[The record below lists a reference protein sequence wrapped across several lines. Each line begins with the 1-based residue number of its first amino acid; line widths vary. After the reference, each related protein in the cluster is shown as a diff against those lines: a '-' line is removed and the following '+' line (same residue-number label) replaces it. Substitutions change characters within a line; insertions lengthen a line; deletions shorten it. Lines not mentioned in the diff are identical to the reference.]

1 MDKYLKRKDAL
12 KILGIHY
19 HTLYKLAKNGEIETI
34 KVGSQNLYNIDKY
47 LRKKGV
53 NKNTNNKKKI
63 CYCRVSSRK
72 QKNDLERQIR
82 VMKNLYPNHIIIK
95 DIGSGLNFKRPGLK
109 KIIKYALDGEL
120 DELIVAYKDRLTRF
134 GFELIEFII
143 ETSSDGKIVVLDH
156 MEEKTPH
163 EEVTEDILQ
172 IMNVYVAKINGLR
185 KYKSLIKKDIENL

>member
-19 HTLYKLAKNGEIETI
+19 HTLYKLSKNGEIETI
-34 KVGSQNLYNIDKY
+34 KVGSQNLYNVDKY
-47 LRKKGV
+47 LRKKGI
-53 NKNTNNKKKI
+53 NKDKNDKIKI

-72 QKNDLERQIR
+72 QKNDLERQVE
-82 VMKNLYPNHIIIK
+82 VMKNLYPNHTIIK

-109 KIIKYALDGEL
+109 KIIKHAINGEI
-120 DELIVAYKDRLTRF
+120 DELIVAFKDRLTRF

-143 ETSSDGKIVVLDH
+143 ETSSNGKIIVLNQT
-156 MEEKTPH
+156 EEKTPH

-185 KYKSLIKKDIENL
+185 KYKSLIKKDIDNL

>member
-1 MDKYLKRKDAL
+1 M
-12 KILGIHY
+12 
-19 HTLYKLAKNGEIETI
+19 
-34 KVGSQNLYNIDKY
+34 
-47 LRKKGV
+47 
-53 NKNTNNKKKI
+53 
-63 CYCRVSSRK
+63 SSRK